1 MTSTPV
7 DFAVLVPGRPV
18 HYDRRESGE
27 AMHHAVRRYIPDLGT
42 QGVGPL
48 RVWFSD
54 TFTRDMPD
62 NRVSGLLIESF
73 GYLRPGGWAGTVAVS
88 MEEDDSGSIPRLSW
102 EVLELIEEAAATPY
116 WRLPL
121 RGSEGFEL

>member
-18 HYDRRESGE
+18 HYDRRKPGE
-27 AMHHAVRRYIPDLGT
+27 PMRAAVRRYVPDLST

-62 NRVSGLLIESF
+62 NRVAGLVIETF
-73 GYLRPGGWAGTVAVS
+73 GYLLPGGWAGTVAIS
-88 MEEDDSGSIPRLSW
+88 MEEDDAGSISRLSW
-102 EVLELIEEAAATPY
+102 EVLELIEDAAATPD
-116 WRLPL
+116 WRWPVG
-121 RGSEGFEL
+121 GSHGLGL